1 MGRPLSK
8 NSRIAICLFAKAP
21 LLGRVKTRMQP
32 MLTPAESLALH
43 CDLLQLCCD
52 NLSSLDRDRFQLEL
66 HVTEPSEFLT
76 ELARGH
82 GFSVEIQK
90 GANLGARMSHAVR
103 QSLRRHRAVLL
114 VGADCPSVDA
124 PLVERVGDSLRHNQV
139 VMVPALD
146 GGYVALGLTEHAPEL
161 FCNIPWGNET
171 VARETAQRIEQLG
184 WSREYFPA
192 EADIDRPDDLKYLR
206 GKLDF
211 WSER

>member
-1 MGRPLSK
+1 MSE
-8 NSRIAICLFAKAP
+8 NSRIAVCLFAKAP

-32 MLTPAESLALH
+32 MLTPSESLALH
-43 CDLLQLCCD
+43 CDLLRLCCD
-52 NLSSLDRDRFQLEL
+52 NLSSLDRDRFELEL
-66 HVTEPSEFLT
+66 HVTERSEFLID
-76 ELARGH
+76 LASSH
-82 GFSVEIQK
+82 GFSVKIQK

-103 QSLRRHRAVLL
+103 QSLMHHRAVLL

-146 GGYVALGLTEHAPEL
+146 GGYVALGLTEYAPEL

-171 VARETAQRIEQLG
+171 VARETAQRIKQLG
-184 WSREYFPA
+184 WSVEYFPA
-192 EADIDRPDDLKYLR
+192 EADIDRPDDLKCLR

>member
-1 MGRPLSK
+1 
-8 NSRIAICLFAKAP
+8 
-21 LLGRVKTRMQP
+21 MQP
-32 MLTPAESLALH
+32 ILTPAESLALH

-76 ELARGH
+76 ELASGH
-82 GFSVEIQK
+82 GFSVKIQK
-90 GANLGARMSHAVR
+90 GANLGERM
-103 QSLRRHRAVLL
+103 
-114 VGADCPSVDA
+114 
-124 PLVERVGDSLRHNQV
+124 VERVGDSLRHNQV

-184 WSREYFPA
+184 WSSEYFPA

>member
-1 MGRPLSK
+1 MNE
-8 NSRIAICLFAKAP
+8 NSLIAVCLFAKAP

-43 CDLLQLCCD
+43 CDLLQLCCA
-52 NLSSLDRDRFQLEL
+52 NLSSLNRDLFQVEL
-66 HVTEPSEFLT
+66 HVTEQSEFLT
-76 ELARGH
+76 ELAKGH
-82 GFSVEIQK
+82 GFSLKIQK

-146 GGYVALGLTEHAPEL
+146 GGYVALGLTEYAPEL
-161 FCNIPWGNET
+161 FCNISWGKET
-171 VARETAQRIEQLG
+171 VAQETAQRINQLG
-184 WSREYFPA
+184 WRSEYFPA
-192 EADIDRPDDLKYLR
+192 EVDIDRPDDLKYLR

-211 WSER
+211 WSES